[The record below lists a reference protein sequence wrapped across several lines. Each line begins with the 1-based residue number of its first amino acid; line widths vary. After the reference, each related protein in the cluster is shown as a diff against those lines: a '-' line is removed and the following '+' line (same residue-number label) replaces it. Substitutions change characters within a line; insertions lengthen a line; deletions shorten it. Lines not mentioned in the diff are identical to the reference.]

1 MPKSYWA
8 EAVLTA
14 TLLVNITPSSAIG
27 HDTPYS
33 RMYTT
38 SFDYTVLRTFGC
50 VCYVLLFFHEK
61 DKLSSKSC
69 RCIFVGYSPTHKG
82 YRCYDPVT
90 KRLRIA
96 KHVSFLENLPYYSST
111 TPSQNVSFLQ
121 PPVSLPIPVY
131 APPAPT
137 APPILPDTSVP
148 STVPTDVHD
157 TNTTEPCSSTDASS
171 TP

>member
-1 MPKSYWA
+1 MPKFYWA
-8 EAVLTA
+8 EAVFTA
-14 TLLVNITPSSAIG
+14 TLLINVTPSFAIG

-33 RMYTT
+33 RMHTT

-50 VCYVLLFFHEK
+50 VCYVLLSTHEK

-69 RCIFVGYSPTHKG
+69 KCIFVGYSPIHKG
-82 YRCYDPVT
+82 YRCYDPIT

-111 TPSQNVSFLQ
+111 DPSQNVSFLQ
-121 PPVSLPIPVY
+121 PPVSLFIPAY
-131 APPAPT
+131 ATPAPT
-137 APPILPDTSVP
+137 APPTLLDTNVP

-157 TNTTEPCSSTDASS
+157 TST
-171 TP
+171 